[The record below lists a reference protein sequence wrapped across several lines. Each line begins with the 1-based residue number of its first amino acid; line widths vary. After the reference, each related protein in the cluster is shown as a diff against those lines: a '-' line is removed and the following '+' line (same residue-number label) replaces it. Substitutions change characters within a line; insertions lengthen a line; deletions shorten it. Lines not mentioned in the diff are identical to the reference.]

1 MSKVLE
7 YVIGAKDATA
17 SAVRSAAA
25 RVKSFAAHVGQQ
37 LANVKAGLDMA
48 ANAVRSFAGVFASA
62 IREAFRFEKATSDFK
77 VLLGS
82 IDAAKA
88 HLADLRA
95 FASSTPLT
103 FDDLSRASKLLLSF
117 GADVQTVMPSLKTLG
132 DIAMGDRQKFQGL
145 ALVFAQVQSC
155 GKLMGQDL
163 LQMINQGF
171 NPLTVIAQQTGKSVA
186 ELKDLMGEGAI
197 SFEMVAEAMR
207 VATAEGG
214 LFHNAMAE
222 ASSTGEG
229 LVSTLQDKWTDA
241 VRTFGEAFSGAAKGG
256 LQALIDKVTELVESG
271 TVDEWATRAASAM
284 EKVASKAAEVAE
296 GVAALGKAGKW
307 LWEKTGLSDAWHGA
321 NSVVQGMASGIGAKA
336 GGGSFWDAYDEA
348 SNEEMAK
355 GHYLRKMMRAGWIKG
370 GEKAVEA
377 TDLEEAEAEAR
388 AQAAKA
394 EGRAKAAAS
403 AAASGGASG
412 GGSSGSSA
420 SGGGGKSLAQMLD
433 DAGAAKRAKEA
444 KAAEEAAKK
453 AAEAEERER
462 KRVEAEIA
470 KERERLQRQTL
481 ALYRKGVQ
489 DADREN
495 ADAKSRLEAAVAK
508 ESQAWGWYRDRDAW
522 KAQIEEERADA
533 KAQKQFERDFEKLR
547 GRRDWRTAE
556 LSDEEEVVRR
566 VALAREE
573 RAAAEE
579 YARQT
584 AEACAAAAESLATI
598 EAAIGGEA

>member
-48 ANAVRSFAGVFASA
+48 ANAVRSFAGIFASA

-171 NPLTVIAQQTGKSVA
+171 NPLTVIARQTGKSVA

-377 TDLEEAEAEAR
+377 YDAENAEAEAL

-394 EGRAKAAAS
+394 EAKAKAAAS
-403 AAASGGASG
+403 KAAASG

-420 SGGGGKSLAQMLD
+420 SGGGKSLAQMLD

-495 ADAKSRLEAAVAK
+495 ADARSRLEAAVAK

-547 GRRDWRTAE
+547 DRRDWRTAE